1 LGELFGQPR
10 INGSSC
16 FGNAPEPIRPSKGK
30 QMSKIMLRAT
40 AAVAVLMFCAACD
53 QQTATKETPA
63 SETQVAEIK
72 AQPAPGAVERTATG
86 MTNEVAQAVDANAIV
101 TSAEIATGLPAAK
114 VPNPATTLSTATVK
128 TSAGDILGE
137 VRSVVV
143 APDGMAKAVI
153 VEVGGF
159 LNVGERAVS
168 IDAARLTYLKD
179 RNLLIA
185 AVTKAEIEKMQTAAK

>member
-1 LGELFGQPR
+1 
-10 INGSSC
+10 
-16 FGNAPEPIRPSKGK
+16 
-30 QMSKIMLRAT
+30 MSKIMLRAS

-53 QQTATKETPA
+53 QQVVTKPTP
-63 SETQVAEIK
+63 EKDTQVAELK
-72 AQPAPGAVERTATG
+72 AQPAPGAVERTTTA
-86 MTNEVAQAVDANAIV
+86 MANEVAQAVDANAVV
-101 TSAEIATGLPAAK
+101 TSAEIAAGLPVAK
-114 VPNPATTLSTATVK
+114 VPNPATTLATATVK
-128 TSAGDILGE
+128 TTAGDILGE

-143 APDGMAKAVI
+143 APDGMAKAVL

-185 AVTKAEIEKMQTAAK
+185 AVTKAEIEKMPTIAK